1 MAYFIKL
8 THSYGSKNRLQEAA
22 LKVVRSLDDH
32 QLESPEELKRFV
44 EDRIMRLNRSFNRCT
59 ALTVNLKKSHH
70 QKDYLLYVTDLV
82 TLTLYEIQ
90 GQFGSKSIESLQPAG
105 SINCEAAGPQLN
117 LFSIKDTALVE
128 HHDNN

>member
-70 QKDYLLYVTDLV
+70 QKDYLLYVSDLV

-90 GQFGSKSIESLQPAG
+90 GQFGCQSIESLQPAG

>member
-8 THSYGSKNRLQEAA
+8 THSYSSKNRLQEAA
-22 LKVVRSLDDH
+22 LKVARSLDDH

-59 ALTVNLKKSHH
+59 ALNVSLKKSHR
-70 QKDYLLYVTDLV
+70 QKDYLLYVSDLF

-90 GQFGSKSIESLQPAG
+90 GQFDSQPSDSLQPSG
-105 SINCEAAGPQLN
+105 FTNCMAAGPQLD
-117 LFSIKDTALVE
+117 LFSGKNITSVE
-128 HHDNN
+128 RHGNN